1 MNTFKILIATDN
13 HIGFMEQDPIRSND
27 SFQTFE
33 EILKLAVS
41 HKVDFILLGGDL
53 FHDNK
58 PSRKSIFNIMT
69 LVRQYCFGDG
79 ECHVEF
85 LSDQSV
91 NFSNRFGTVNYQ
103 DPNFNVKIPIFSIHG
118 NHDDPSGDGNLCA
131 LDILSVSGLINY
143 FGKQAQVDDIEINPL
158 LMRKGDSK
166 LAVYGLG
173 NIRDE
178 RLHRTFEKQKVK
190 MLRPVEDTEEWFNLF
205 VIHQN
210 RIAHSQKNYIPD
222 RFLDSFLNLCLWG
235 HEHEC
240 LIEPQES
247 INNFFITQPGS
258 SIATSL
264 SEGESAQKHVGILKI
279 TGQEFQLEKIKL
291 KTVRPFIMDNVELSK
306 VEGLDPGDKDS
317 VSLYLRRKVA
327 KMIAKAKQEWLELN
341 SDKQEADFPKPLIRL
356 RVEYSE
362 GFTTFNPQRFG
373 QNFVET
379 VANPKDILQFYRKKV
394 PRGTM
399 HVTLAKRAAPNPQ
412 DMLDIE
418 SFLPENVEETVVED
432 FIADYL
438 NAHKLEIIP
447 ENQFTDVIEDFIQ
460 KQDKEAISTFIDDT
474 ITKTREMIELD
485 ENLEVPRLKRI
496 IKNVKEQRAE
506 EYSNKVGKKDRSVSI
521 KAPMTMNLPQNK
533 WKRAKNDQD
542 DFEDEEYVYVNEDEK
557 KKPAKKAP
565 ITKARPKGTRGK
577 KHVQE
582 SEEEEDV
589 DMSEDNQ
596 EEIEEE
602 VAQKKRKTLE
612 VEGQPRKR
620 GRKAA
625 AVDEAVSPP
634 AVEKP
639 IQRSKSKRLIVDED
653 EEMQPVVEQK
663 EPPKRK
669 GRLLPTSFA
678 SSGPKK
684 KKVVRQSTLNF
695 TPSQR

>member
-1 MNTFKILIATDN
+1 
-13 HIGFMEQDPIRSND
+13 MEQDPIRCND

-33 EILKLAVS
+33 EILKLAVA

-53 FHDNK
+53 FHENK
-58 PSRKSIFNIMT
+58 PSRKSLFNCMT
-69 LVRQYCFGDG
+69 LIRQYCFGDG

-103 DPNFNVKIPIFSIHG
+103 DPNYNVKIPIFSIHG

-131 LDILSVSGLINY
+131 LDLLSVSGLINY
-143 FGKQAQVDDIEINPL
+143 FGKQTQVDDIEINPL
-158 LMRKGDSK
+158 LMRKGDSR
-166 LAVYGLG
+166 LAIYGLG

-190 MLRPVEDTEEWFNLF
+190 MLRPVEDTDDWFNLF

-247 INNFFITQPGS
+247 VNNFFITQPGS

-264 SEGESAQKHVGILKI
+264 SEGESAQKHIGILKI

-291 KTVRPFIMDNVELSK
+291 KTVRPFVMDNVELSK
-306 VEGLDPGDKDS
+306 VDGLDPGDKDS
-317 VSLYLRRKVA
+317 VALFLRRKVS
-327 KMIAKAKQEWLELN
+327 KMIIKAKQQWLELN
-341 SDKQEADFPKPLIRL
+341 SDKQESDFPKPLIRL

-379 VANPKDILQFYRKKV
+379 VANPKDILQFYRKKA
-394 PRGTM
+394 PR
-399 HVTLAKRAAPNPQ
+399 AKKVAANPQ
-412 DMLDIE
+412 DILDIE
-418 SFLPENVEETVVED
+418 SFLPENIEETVVED

-447 ENQFTDVIEDFIQ
+447 ENEFTDVIEDFIQ
-460 KQDKEAISTFIDDT
+460 KQDKEVISTFIDDT
-474 ITKTREMIELD
+474 IAKTREMIELNG
-485 ENLEVPRLKRI
+485 ELEIPRLKRI
-496 IKNVKEQRAE
+496 IHNIKEQRKE
-506 EYSNKVGKKDRSVSI
+506 EYSK
-521 KAPMTMNLPQNK
+521 QE
-533 WKRAKNDQD
+533 QD

-557 KKPAKKAP
+557 KKQVKKAAP
-565 ITKARPKGTRGK
+565 VKARPKSTRGK
-577 KHVQE
+577 KTRD
-582 SEEEEDV
+582 SDEDV
-589 DMSEDNQ
+589 DMSEEN
-596 EEIEEE
+596 EE
-602 VAQKKRKTLE
+602 VAPKKRKTME
-612 VEGQPRKR
+612 VNSQTRKR
-620 GRKAA
+620 ARKAP
-625 AVDEAVSPP
+625 VEEIEP
-634 AVEKP
+634 AVPEKP
-639 IQRSKSKRLIVDED
+639 IQRSKSKRLIVEED
-653 EEMQPVVEQK
+653 EEMKPILEPKVEPEV

-669 GRLLPTSFA
+669 GRLLPTSFSA
-678 SSGPKK
+678 SGTKK
-684 KKVVRQSTLNF
+684 KKAVRQSTLNF